1 MKTIHRTQKTIADNC
16 SFSEVQ
22 ATEVA
27 TASCAHH
34 STHRSFNTNRYSRTS
49 TPRHALSRHTFS
61 LFTSRKIEKFFEK
74 CRKFNL
80 YETTFGKG
88 GGGVLESRISSPYPG
103 ANPRRPPPRMK
114 GSTAR
119 AHRRDATA
127 AQAEALANHWGCA
140 RRRKA

>member
-1 MKTIHRTQKTIADNC
+1 M
-16 SFSEVQ
+16 
-22 ATEVA
+22 
-27 TASCAHH
+27 ASCHL
-34 STHRSFNTNRYSRTS
+34 TS
-49 TPRHALSRHTFS
+49 IFS
-61 LFTSRKIEKFFEK
+61 YIKFFEK
-74 CRKFNL
+74 GRKFNL

-127 AQAEALANHWGCA
+127 AQAEALALNFFKYCTFFSA
-140 RRRKA
+140 